1 MSGFL
6 RKELTLEQLKQA
18 FHQVPP
24 ALAQNIPILN
34 IIIIIVCDIINIMQV
49 LNQVPPTL
57 TQYI

>member
-1 MSGFL
+1 MTPNPRILMLILFKKMSGFL

-34 IIIIIVCDIINIMQV
+34 IIIIINNSM
-49 LNQVPPTL
+49 
-57 TQYI
+57 

>member
-34 IIIIIVCDIINIMQV
+34 IIIIIVCDIIMQV